1 MAKTPSSMIPLGSE
15 LPKFNLPDAISDE
28 YVSDE
33 KVILQNGLLVLFI
46 CNHCPFVIHVENEIR
61 KLGQELPAQGVG
73 VVAISSNDIIKYPQ
87 DAPGEMKKK
96 DYSFPYLFD
105 DSQEVAKAFDA
116 ACTPD
121 IFLYDGSRK
130 LVYRGQLDS
139 SRPGSNIPVTGE
151 DLRRAVSDLI
161 GGKEVSAVQVPSLG
175 CNIKWKE

>member
-61 KLGQELPAQGVG
+61 KLGQELPAQGV
-73 VVAISSNDIIKYPQ
+73 VAISSNDIIKYPQ
-87 DAPGEMKKK
+87 DAPVEMKKK

-105 DSQEVAKAFDA
+105 ESQEAATAFDA

-139 SRPGSNIPVTGE
+139 SRPGSDIPVTGE

-161 GGKEVSAVQVPSLG
+161 GRQGS
-175 CNIKWKE
+175 